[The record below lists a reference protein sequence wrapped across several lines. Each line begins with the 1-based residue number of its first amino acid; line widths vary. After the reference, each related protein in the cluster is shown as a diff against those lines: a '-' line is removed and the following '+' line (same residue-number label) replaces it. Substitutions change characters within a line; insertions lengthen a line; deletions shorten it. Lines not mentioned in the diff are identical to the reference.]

1 MINTEGVQ
9 IEAVAA
15 AAVTFGPYHGQQGR
29 QYTHAYTSTPEAG
42 CVSVYGTFTRRGPA
56 LGGPGSTDF
65 TLHVLQDP
73 KHIRTTF
80 QTTVPSPPALGASG
94 TSSRPLGLTL
104 GRQWLLACIGSLQCP
119 ECPVPRVH

>member
-42 CVSVYGTFTRRGPA
+42 CVSIYGTFT
-56 LGGPGSTDF
+56 STSYHMLVAEKARF
-65 TLHVLQDP
+65 VFRSTCG
-73 KHIRTTF
+73 I
-80 QTTVPSPPALGASG
+80 
-94 TSSRPLGLTL
+94 
-104 GRQWLLACIGSLQCP
+104 
-119 ECPVPRVH
+119 